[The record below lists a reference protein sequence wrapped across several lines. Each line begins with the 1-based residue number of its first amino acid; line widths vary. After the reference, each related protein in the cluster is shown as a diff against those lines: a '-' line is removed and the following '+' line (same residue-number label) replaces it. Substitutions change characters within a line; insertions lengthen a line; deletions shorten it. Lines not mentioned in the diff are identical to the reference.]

1 MPIPPDR
8 LDAILKEF
16 GLPGANLVPLG
27 TGLINLTFGVDAA
40 DGRRLVLQR
49 VNPIF
54 PAEVNRDIDVLT
66 RHLSEVGMVTPSIV
80 PTRGGALW
88 LESQGEVWRLMTHVE
103 GVCREALDGAT
114 QAEEAGRLL
123 AEFHRAVGDL
133 DHEFANPRLGVHDT
147 ARHLR
152 VLERA
157 LSEHRD
163 HVRFSAI
170 EPLAREILATAGDLP
185 DLPSL
190 PDRVVHGDP
199 KINNI
204 IFDQQSGRALCLVD
218 LDTIGSMPLPLELGD
233 ALRSWCNPAGEDI
246 ATGQFVA
253 ELFESALRGYAAGA
267 AGWIDEREWRAI
279 LPATKII
286 LIELA
291 ARFCADALNENY
303 FGWDPDRF
311 ATRSEHNQV
320 RAAGQLAAARSL
332 QRQEVRL
339 RDIINRTVPGLAL

>member
-1 MPIPPDR
+1 MPISPDR

-16 GLPGANLVPLG
+16 GLPGASLAPLG
-27 TGLINLTFGVDAA
+27 SGLINLTFGVDAA

-54 PAEVNRDIDVLT
+54 PPEVNRDIDVLT
-66 RHLSEVGMVTPSIV
+66 RHLSEVGMVTPMIV
-80 PTRGGALW
+80 PTRSGAFW
-88 LESQGEVWRLMTHVE
+88 LESQGEVWRLVTHVA

-133 DHEFANPRLGVHDT
+133 DHV
-147 ARHLR
+147 R

-163 HVRFSAI
+163 HARFSAI
-170 EPLAREILATAGDLP
+170 EPLAREILEAAGTLP
-185 DLPSL
+185 ELPTL

-204 IFDQQSGRALCLVD
+204 IFDDQSGRALCLVD
-218 LDTIGSMPLPLELGD
+218 LDTIGRMPLSLELGD
-233 ALRSWCNPAGEDI
+233 AFRSWCNPAGEDI
-246 ATGQFVA
+246 ADGQFSA
-253 ELFESALRGYAAGA
+253 DLFEPALRGYAAGA
-267 AGWIDEREWRAI
+267 ASWIDEREWRAI
-279 LPATKII
+279 LPATHTI

-303 FGWDPDRF
+303 FGWAPERF
-311 ATRSEHNQV
+311 VTRSEHNQV

-332 QRQEVRL
+332 QRQEKRL
-339 RDIINRTVPGLAL
+339 QDIIERCRV